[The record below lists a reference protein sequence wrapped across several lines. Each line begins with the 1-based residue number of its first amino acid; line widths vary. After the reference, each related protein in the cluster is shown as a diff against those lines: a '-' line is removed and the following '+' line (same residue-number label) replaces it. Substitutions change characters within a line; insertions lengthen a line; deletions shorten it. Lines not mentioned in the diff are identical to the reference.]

1 MPLSGGGTL
10 YFTSIR
16 KAKGEAFTPRMS
28 WLANW
33 GYHLTCPVTLQCG
46 LRSSATMAVSS
57 ILSRSPPVHPDRN
70 YNELKLLSGYL
81 HQSKLLYIRLQV
93 VFLHSGNIS
102 WSVCSAR

>member
-1 MPLSGGGTL
+1 MLLLGSGTL

-33 GYHLTCPVTLQCG
+33 GYHLTCLVTLQCG
-46 LRSSATMAVSS
+46 LGSSATMAVSS

-70 YNELKLLSGYL
+70 HNELKLLFGYL
-81 HQSKLLYIRLQV
+81 HQLKLFYPLVNYL
-93 VFLHSGNIS
+93 FT
-102 WSVCSAR
+102 